1 MGAILVD
8 SQDHVITVTISGK
21 LSRNQLAAVQAQ
33 GAKLIQK
40 LGFACVLVLAPQFEG
55 WEKEGDW
62 GDLSFQYENDPLI
75 RRIAIVAD
83 RKWEALALMFAG
95 KGVRQPQIEFFS
107 SDALAQARAWVAEA
121 AT

>member
-1 MGAILVD
+1 MSAIIVD

-21 LSRNQLAAVQAQ
+21 LSRAQLSSVQAQ

-40 LGFACVLVLAPQFEG
+40 LGSASILVLAPQFEG

-75 RRIAIVAD
+75 KRIAIVAD
-83 RKWEALALMFAG
+83 KKWESLALMFAG

-107 SDALAQARAWVAEA
+107 VDAMERARAWVAEA